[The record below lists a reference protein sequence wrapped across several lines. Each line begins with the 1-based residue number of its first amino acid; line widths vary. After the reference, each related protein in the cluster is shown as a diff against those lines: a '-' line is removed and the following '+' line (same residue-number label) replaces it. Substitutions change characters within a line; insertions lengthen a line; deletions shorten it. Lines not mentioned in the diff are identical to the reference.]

1 MQTSFVLSFPRL
13 ERDPVVFKIR
23 ALCFGSRES
32 AFSPRKV
39 WRGWLG
45 FLFRPGGMRWIIN
58 PRFKFKLEGIVQLP
72 VNADQLLDFLVAS
85 LIAG

>member
-1 MQTSFVLSFPRL
+1 M
-13 ERDPVVFKIR
+13 
-23 ALCFGSRES
+23 
-32 AFSPRKV
+32 
-39 WRGWLG
+39 G